1 MADDIKDDSDK
12 KNFKESIKSRKLI
25 FALVVFLVGTILL
38 VYGFVSDVIW
48 SQVTI
53 GVVLG
58 YLTGNV
64 TQNIMGKK

>member
-38 VYGFVSDVIW
+38 IYGLVSDVIW